1 MAGNVKVGGGV
12 SQVLGQTQFGSV
24 DPDAFAP
31 QAHGLEANQQITPF
45 QVDPTSIE
53 AAVASS
59 TGTQTQSQTG
69 TQTGF
74 GGNAGGDTEVI
85 SSGNIGPMV
94 G

>member
-12 SQVLGQTQFGSV
+12 SQVLGQSQIGSV

-31 QAHGLEANQQITPF
+31 QATGLESNLQFGGPNAA
-45 QVDPTSIE
+45 IE
-53 AAVASS
+53 AATAIAA
-59 TGTQTQSQTG
+59 GAQTQSQTG
-69 TQTGF
+69 TQQGY

-85 SSGNIGPMV
+85 NSGNVGPMV

>member
-1 MAGNVKVGGGV
+1 MAGDVKVGGGV
-12 SQVLGQTQFGSV
+12 SQILGQTQLGSV

-31 QAHGLEANQQITPF
+31 QSHGLEQNLQFGGPN
-45 QVDPTSIE
+45 TSIE
-53 AAVASS
+53 AAVASA

-69 TQTGF
+69 TQDAY

-85 SSGNIGPMV
+85 NSGNVGPMV

>member
-1 MAGNVKVGGGV
+1 MAGNFKVGGGV
-12 SQVLGQTQFGSV
+12 SQVLGQTQVGSV

-45 QVDPTSIE
+45 QVDPLSAQLAS
-53 AAVASS
+53 AAAI
-59 TGTQTQSQTG
+59 GAQTQTQQG
-69 TQTGF
+69 TQEGY

-85 SSGNIGPMV
+85 NSGNIGPMV

>member
-12 SQVLGQTQFGSV
+12 SQVLGQSQLGSV

-31 QAHGLEANQQITPF
+31 QAHGLQANQQITPF
-45 QVDPTSIE
+45 PVDPLSIE
-53 AAVASS
+53 AATAIAAGAQS
-59 TGTQTQSQTG
+59 QTQSA
-69 TQTGF
+69 TQEGY

-85 SSGNIGPMV
+85 NSGNVGPMV